1 MTSVWKFINAHISFQ
16 YGKKSSFITYYGH
29 RTSGQSTVFPYK
41 DSTEKKK
48 ARMTGWV
55 GRIKIWYLFWSIL
68 EYDDIFVLCRI
79 TDLSLFFKK
88 SVRIKEN

>member
-1 MTSVWKFINAHISFQ
+1 MDTEQV
-16 YGKKSSFITYYGH
+16 GKALCSPTRIVQK
-29 RTSGQSTVFPYK
+29 
-41 DSTEKKK
+41 KKK

-68 EYDDIFVLCRI
+68 EYDNIFVLCRI